1 MPSTKPKVLIRRC
14 DQYDADRIA
23 GIVREGMEELG
34 ARPTGR
40 ILLKPNVE
48 QKMRKVRYVSGRID
62 GPLIPI

>member
-1 MPSTKPKVLIRRC
+1 
-14 DQYDADRIA
+14 
-23 GIVREGMEELG
+23 MEELG